1 MSLLLQ
7 LLQDQCHNAR
17 PLHHYQLINKIRKHA
32 EQGHQLHSKELFDLE
47 FPSIASEVDSSSILE
62 PDLSASGSTDNV
74 DNNQTIGSSQSSLGL
89 SPVQTLQ
96 KISMRKFVH
105 SVSMR
110 EIKNGHSE
118 ALKFCTL

>member
-7 LLQDQCHNAR
+7 LLQDQCRNAR
-17 PLHHYQLINKIRKHA
+17 PLHHYQLINKIQKHA

-47 FPSIASEVDSSSILE
+47 FPSIASEVDSGSILE

-105 SVSMR
+105 SM
-110 EIKNGHSE
+110 
-118 ALKFCTL
+118 